1 MKKILTLID
10 KKIDQLK
17 NNGERYLELT
27 LGEYEALKNNLIL
40 KELKNNSD
48 ILVYKRIPIRIIKEE
63 KKSYKEKVLK
73 IKV

>member
-1 MKKILTLID
+1 MSAVGKTD

-27 LGEYEALKNNLIL
+27 PGEYEDLKNNLIL

-48 ILVYKRIPIRIIKEE
+48 ILVYRGF
-63 KKSYKEKVLK
+63 S
-73 IKV
+73 IKVKK

>member
-27 LGEYEALKNNLIL
+27 PGEYEALKNNLIL

-48 ILVYKRIPIRIIKEE
+48 ILVYRGIPIRIINEE
-63 KKSYKEKVLK
+63 KKL
-73 IKV
+73 

>member
-10 KKIDQLK
+10 KKVDQLK

-27 LGEYEALKNNLIL
+27 PGEYEALKNNLIL

-48 ILVYKRIPIRIIKEE
+48 ILVYRGISIKVIKEE
-63 KKSYKEKVLK
+63 KKSYKEKILK